1 MGKSE
6 QGSDGVPGI
15 SPDTEASKLLEA
27 ALMQMDG
34 IISGNSGSLTAHS
47 PDYGFVSSPPGVR
60 EAANS
65 LVSALQNCPAP
76 PPPDPA
82 VLQIIWD
89 WIQGKARREG

>member
-34 IISGNSGSLTAHS
+34 IISGKFFIFNFIVYSAMQLLFCRDFFTYLRNNLIKSSLS
-47 PDYGFVSSPPGVR
+47 VR
-60 EAANS
+60 
-65 LVSALQNCPAP
+65 
-76 PPPDPA
+76 
-82 VLQIIWD
+82 W
-89 WIQGKARREG
+89 